1 MSRNATLE
9 APPKE
14 ALSPDA
20 VGQQKQPEK
29 PTRRAEE
36 LGVAGQSLHGHELF
50 REALLEMSST
60 RPGRRT
66 LDFVVSLMLHVVVLT
81 LIILVPLAYTE
92 TIDLRAFT
100 RTFLVAPPP
109 PPPPPPPP
117 AAAAVAKATKMP
129 RRVFTAGGKLIA
141 PTAIPKEV
149 AIVKEEAL
157 PPDAGLGIGIEG
169 GVPGGVPGGQLG
181 GVIGGII
188 GSSPRSQLPPP
199 PPPPAPRA
207 PVRVGGRV
215 MAPRLIYGPQPEY
228 PVLAKQAKIQGDVI
242 LDAVIDTQG
251 NVAQLSVISGHPLL
265 VPAALAA
272 VQQWKYQPTYLN
284 DEPVAVQLHVTV
296 RFRLE

>member
-9 APPKE
+9 VPPKE
-14 ALSPDA
+14 ALSPSA
-20 VGQQKQPEK
+20 SGQQKQPEK
-29 PTRRAEE
+29 PIRRAGEP
-36 LGVAGQSLHGHELF
+36 GAAAKSLQGHELF

-66 LDFVVSLMLHVVVLT
+66 LDFIVSVILHAVVLT

-92 TIDLRAFT
+92 SIDLRAFT

-117 AAAAVAKATKMP
+117 AAAAVAKVAKAP

-149 AIVKEEAL
+149 AIIKEEAL
-157 PPDAGLGIGIEG
+157 PPDVGLGIGVEG

-215 MAPRLIYGPQPEY
+215 MAPKLLYGPQPEY

-251 NVAQLSVISGHPLL
+251 NVVELSVISGHPLL

-272 VQQWKYQPTYLN
+272 VRQWKYQPTYLN
-284 DEPVAVQLHVTV
+284 DEPISVQLHVTV

>member
-1 MSRNATLE
+1 MARNVTLE
-9 APPKE
+9 APPQE
-14 ALSPDA
+14 VLSPGAPD
-20 VGQQKQPEK
+20 QKKEPVK
-29 PTRRAEE
+29 PTRRAGERSDP
-36 LGVAGQSLHGHELF
+36 LQSARRHELF
-50 REALLEMSST
+50 REVLLEMSST

-66 LDFVVSLMLHVVVLT
+66 LDFIVSLVFHTVVLT

-92 TIDLRAFT
+92 TIDLHAFT

-109 PPPPPPPP
+109 PPPPPPP
-117 AAAAVAKATKMP
+117 AAAAVAKVAKAP

-141 PTAIPKEV
+141 PTVIPKEV

-157 PPDAGLGIGIEG
+157 PPDVGLGIGVEG

-199 PPPPAPRA
+199 PPPSAPRA

-215 MAPRLIYGPQPEY
+215 MAPKLIYGPQPEY
-228 PVLAKQAKIQGDVI
+228 PVLAKQAKIQGDVV

-272 VQQWKYQPTYLN
+272 VRQWKYQPTYLN
-284 DEPVAVQLHVTV
+284 DEPVPVQLHVTV
-296 RFRLE
+296 RFRLQ